1 MKNKTKQLG
10 GTGAEQYRYPWVT
23 ETDFKFGV
31 KHMVSIDSSS
41 TTGLSV
47 SCRILLPPCKFQ
59 SQRQCSCRAVGEGRA
74 FVTGFS
80 ETFSWHFWGEESG
93 PLLRQSG
100 QHRFP
105 SCSYDAIQN
114 KKQHKKKKKQ
124 YFADSCHHWKTN
136 WAVGIKVR
144 GGPRLYTQQLRGIEG
159 LGWKVSWWLVRG
171 LSRVIGLALPAW

>member
-1 MKNKTKQLG
+1 
-10 GTGAEQYRYPWVT
+10 
-23 ETDFKFGV
+23 
-31 KHMVSIDSSS
+31 MVSIDSSS

-105 SCSYDAIQN
+105 SCSYDAIQ
-114 KKQHKKKKKQ
+114 KQHKKKKKNAV
-124 YFADSCHHWKTN
+124 FRGFLPSLENKLSCRHKGKGRTEIIYPAAARNRRAWLEGKLV
-136 WAVGIKVR
+136 VG
-144 GGPRLYTQQLRGIEG
+144 
-159 LGWKVSWWLVRG
+159 
-171 LSRVIGLALPAW
+171 